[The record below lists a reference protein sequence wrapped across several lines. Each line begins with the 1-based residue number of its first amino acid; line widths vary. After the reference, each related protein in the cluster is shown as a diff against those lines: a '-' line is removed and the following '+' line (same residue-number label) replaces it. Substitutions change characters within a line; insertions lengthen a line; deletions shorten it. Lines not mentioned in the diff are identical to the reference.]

1 MPVETSAA
9 KAIAAR
15 GKLEYR
21 AAVVVQ
27 RQYGE
32 FFVTVHGWAMR
43 DRVYLSAGAVSDLW
57 AELFTPAALTGLPDD
72 LAASL
77 GAYLLES
84 SVPVHA
90 YDSAMAV
97 LTTAAEQGWPE
108 QAVVEGLAYALHPG
122 TASIEL
128 AAAPGPELSLT
139 AASPGREVIMDLPGK
154 GWIQAL
160 KSWKRKPLPLKLKIA
175 ARNYLNTFGYIW
187 GAILFEGI
195 TSRVTEI
202 MAKRQEAGMVEEG
215 YPTKMWVTRRDDRV
229 REAHAEAD
237 YQTVPVGTPFL
248 VGGYAMMFP
257 GDQAAPI
264 HLTANCR
271 CVMIPGRS

>member
-1 MPVETSAA
+1 
-9 KAIAAR
+9 
-15 GKLEYR
+15 
-21 AAVVVQ
+21 
-27 RQYGE
+27 
-32 FFVTVHGWAMR
+32 
-43 DRVYLSAGAVSDLW
+43 
-57 AELFTPAALTGLPDD
+57 LPDD

-77 GAYLLES
+77 GAYLLDS

-97 LTTAAEQGWPE
+97 LTVAANEDWPE

-128 AAAPGPELSLT
+128 ATEPGPELSLT

-154 GWIQAL
+154 GFVQAI
-160 KSWKRKPLPLKLKIA
+160 KSPKRKPLPVKLRIK
-175 ARNYLNTFGYIW
+175 ARNLLNEYGYIW

-195 TSRVTEI
+195 VSRVTEI
-202 MAKRQEAGMVEEG
+202 KARRQEAGMVEEG

-229 REAHAEAD
+229 REAHADAD
-237 YQTVPVGTPFL
+237 YQTVPVGTPFI

-257 GDQAAPI
+257 GDTAAPI

-271 CVMIPGRS
+271 CVMIPGAS